1 MKADALETEVQAM
14 KRIGTLMR
22 LKPGAEEAYKKL
34 HDEIWDEVVKAA
46 HDANMRNYTIFLSG
60 NLLFSYYEYIGD
72 DFEEDMRKKNAL
84 PVSIRWQEATGEL
97 RECVCNDSKVLMMD
111 EIWHHDF

>member
-1 MKADALETEVQAM
+1 M

-60 NLLFSYYEYIGD
+60 DLLFSYYEYIGD

-84 PVSIRWQEATGEL
+84 PASIRWQEATGAL
-97 RECVCNDSKVLMMD
+97 RACVDDDSKVLVLD